1 MVGAYD
7 AIVLSHKHKTFARM
21 ELLLEHAV
29 EDHKMKNYRNVISAI
44 RFVQRQRQTSLS
56 SPSAASS
63 DGASSSWLSGK
74 KTSPTIRDSKVS
86 EETKTR
92 QVFY

>member
-44 RFVQRQRQTSLS
+44 RFVQRQRQTSL
-56 SPSAASS
+56 AASS

-86 EETKTR
+86 EEIKTR